1 MAGISGLNVVLWPD
15 KAHLDRIE
23 ERGAISAT
31 NFRLLHSPPIQSV
44 NGVLCGGIA
53 VLVAGIRHRLFD
65 YLPRLPTPLPIELPL
80 LSPVRLFLGVM
91 VQRVHALD
99 RRPRWRISGE
109 WLRRPLCWTA
119 DARAFRRA
127 ADASA
132 FGWLVRRPDHY
143 RWKAMTIV
151 PFSAAVPVLVNT
163 RTAEPAEQVTL
174 VGTMPGVVLVPERM
188 SNSGVDVAV
197 IRELVNVNV

>member
-1 MAGISGLNVVLWPD
+1 MAGISGLSVIPWLD
-15 KAHLDRIE
+15 KTHLDCAEQR
-23 ERGAISAT
+23 RSVCAAGFDLLYSLAFDTVQSIS
-31 NFRLLHSPPIQSV
+31 R
-44 NGVLCGGIA
+44 GGIA

-65 YLPRLPTPLPIELPL
+65 YLPRLPTPLPIKLPL

-109 WLRRPLCWTA
+109 WLRRPLCRTA
-119 DARAFRRA
+119 NARAFRRS

-132 FGWLVRRPDHY
+132 LGRLVRRPNHY

-197 IRELVNVNV
+197 ISELVSVKV

>member
-1 MAGISGLNVVLWPD
+1 MGFVP
-15 KAHLDRIE
+15 H
-23 ERGAISAT
+23 
-31 NFRLLHSPPIQSV
+31 HPIKS
-44 NGVLCGGIA
+44 
-53 VLVAGIRHRLFD
+53 
-65 YLPRLPTPLPIELPL
+65 LPRLLSPLPPELSL
-80 LSPVRLFLGVM
+80 LGPVRLLLGVL
-91 VQRVHALD
+91 VQRVHSLD
-99 RRPRWRISGE
+99 TRPRGRISSE
-109 WLRRPLCWTA
+109 WLRRPLCWAA